1 MRTPNRFFAPIAL
14 GLLFAL
20 SSLTQHTADAA
31 RATPKVKA
39 KSNMSQTRY
48 SGKRRLS
55 RAANGAGSSFMNR
68 DQGLVASLG
77 GKPITNRRVKV
88 TKLGVK
94 KSATST
100 NHTYLVETTKKVNG
114 KAAASTVV
122 TVADFAV
129 KGPKGGAAKEAR
141 FFQRKDPRITKASAS
156 PDRSRSRRRASSR

>member
-1 MRTPNRFFAPIAL
+1 MRTATRLIAPVVL
-14 GLLFAL
+14 GLLFTL
-20 SSLTQHTADAA
+20 STLGQHSAEAA
-31 RATPKVKA
+31 GRTPKVN

-48 SGKRRLS
+48 TGKRRLS

-88 TKLGVK
+88 TKLSVK

-100 NHTYLVETTKKVNG
+100 NHTYRVDTIAKKNG
-114 KAAASTVV
+114 QPAASTVV

-129 KGPKGGAAKEAR
+129 KGPKGGRAKEAR
-141 FFQRKDPRITKASAS
+141 FFQRKDPRITKAS
-156 PDRSRSRRRASSR
+156 PERSRRRASSR

>member
-1 MRTPNRFFAPIAL
+1 MRTPTRLIAPVVL

-20 SSLTQHTADAA
+20 STLGQHTADAA
-31 RATPKVKA
+31 GKTKVN

-100 NHTYLVETTKKVNG
+100 NHTYRVDTIAKKNG
-114 KAAASTVV
+114 QPAASTVV

-129 KGPKGGAAKEAR
+129 KGPKGGRAKEAR
-141 FFQRKDPRITKASAS
+141 FFQRKDARITKAA
-156 PDRSRSRRRASSR
+156 PERSRRRASSR